1 MVSHI
6 STWASFV
13 PPHKQI
19 RHSMF
24 SLCAKNGTD
33 EVMHAISIEIE
44 GSMLLVLHKH
54 ALAFLYP

>member
-6 STWASFV
+6 STWASFE
-13 PPHKQI
+13 PPHEQI
-19 RHSMF
+19 RQSMF

-33 EVMHAISIEIE
+33 EVMHAISIETE

-54 ALAFLYP
+54 ALA